1 VSAPDER
8 RRRRP
13 WSCGVGLLVTTVFC
27 VGTAAAAAPRLD
39 RLDRF
44 RELAATRLSLAQ
56 VIDADAAAYRDAY
69 GLLDE
74 EIVESLN
81 SGGVFASLAFL
92 QERLEAFAEAWGAA
106 MLEIRRI
113 GPLVVGAFKLGE
125 GSGGTSLR
133 VYGRLRDEAA
143 LLDVL
148 DRGGRPR
155 VFPLAPTPRGPVQFL
170 VAWEGSGSGRGTR
183 AFRVDLVRHHG
194 DGVRTIWTTA
204 DVIPEGLQV
213 KTWSI
218 RGTDVRVRYEARYPG
233 WTPGCEPQ
241 TETEDVYRLAA
252 DGSTFTRTGRQTFN
266 AWHRELRSTVAALFA
281 ALASGDRAALT
292 TAVPDTR
299 LRSRLPATLRP
310 ESACDAPE
318 GPGPDAVSVAAS
330 VADGRPWTLTFRRA
344 GPRWRLTAAE
354 PVLQ

>member
-1 VSAPDER
+1 VSALVAR
-8 RRRRP
+8 RRRGP
-13 WSCGVGLLVTTVFC
+13 WSCGVGLLVTTVLC
-27 VGTAAAAAPRLD
+27 VGTVTGAAPRLD

-56 VIDADAAAYRDAY
+56 VIDADAAAYQDAY
-69 GLLDE
+69 ALLDE

-106 MLEIRRI
+106 LLEIRQI

-125 GSGGTSLR
+125 GSGGTSVR

-155 VFPLAPTPRGPVQFL
+155 VFPLPSTARAPVQFL

-183 AFRVDLVRHHG
+183 AFRVDLVRHRG
-194 DGVRTIWTTA
+194 DGVRTVWTTA
-204 DVIPEGLQV
+204 ELIPEGLEV
-213 KTWSI
+213 RNWTI
-218 RGTDVRVRYEARYPG
+218 RGTEVRVRYEVRYPG
-233 WTPGCEPQ
+233 WTPGCESQ

-252 DGSTFTRTGRQTFN
+252 DGGTFVRAGRQTYN
-266 AWHRELRSTVAALFA
+266 AWHRELRTAVATLFA
-281 ALASGDRAALT
+281 ALAAGDRATLGA
-292 TAVPDTR
+292 AVPDAR
-299 LRSRLPATLRP
+299 LRARLPATLRSEP
-310 ESACDAPE
+310 ACDAPE
-318 GPGPDAVSVAAS
+318 GSGPDAVSVAAS